1 MKYAQHRSS
10 YRQKSHTIPWKIIG
24 GIVLGLIIVGF
35 IFLITKDEEEVG
47 LPEEQENIEQVEG
60 LQIELINPSTME
72 LSELEYEEIGLDAV
86 DGSGSSGVAR
96 RESSGGLFTH
106 VVIADLSPIE
116 TQYYFYEGWL
126 VKPGIT
132 DFFSTGEMFAREDGK
147 WGLVWEVQDELAPD
161 DLLEFTQVVITL
173 EPRDGN
179 KAPSARHV
187 LEGEFK

>member
-10 YRQKSHTIPWKIIG
+10 YRQKSHTIPWKIISG
-24 GIVLGLIIVGF
+24 VLLALVVLVF
-35 IFLITKDEEEVG
+35 IFLMIKKDEEVV
-47 LPEEQENIEQVEG
+47 LEEQDNIEQVAG
-60 LQIELINPSTME
+60 LQIELVNSNPIEQSK
-72 LSELEYEEIGLDAV
+72 LEYEEIELNSV

-96 RESSGGLFTH
+96 RESDGKLFTH
-106 VVIADLSPIE
+106 VVIANLAPIE

-161 DLLEFTQVVITL
+161 DLSDFTEVVITL